1 MLSPPS
7 KPADCCQNP
16 GMLRKVEE
24 AAPTAD
30 SLATRQGVYESLCDA
45 LTKGQFVPGEKL
57 TLRQVAGDLGVSLTP
72 VREALQ
78 LLVANG
84 VFEMEPNR
92 SVRIPPMTRAKV
104 LELRDIRLAL
114 EGMAAEKATKSIT
127 DAEIEQ
133 LERLS
138 QEILAARMRDDDAT
152 DRLKLREFWFLL
164 FSAARQPQLLSMI
177 KSLWLQTGPYM
188 TFYYPEF
195 VASPR
200 GPAMRERLIQA
211 LRDRDAHTVRRE
223 VEANL
228 FLLLTYVAD
237 LADSEGRIGAAPRKP
252 RRAQAKLTPVAGLQ
266 RTAA

>member
-1 MLSPPS
+1 MP
-7 KPADCCQNP
+7 
-16 GMLRKVEE
+16 RKTPE
-24 AAPTAD
+24 AAPTPE

-57 TLRQVAGDLGVSLTP
+57 TLRQIAGDLGVSLTP

-84 VFEMEPNR
+84 VLEMEPNR
-92 SVRIPPMTRAKV
+92 SVRIPLMTRAKV

-114 EGMAAEKATKSIT
+114 EGMAAEKATQSIT
-127 DAEIEQ
+127 AEEIAQ
-133 LERLS
+133 LERVS
-138 QEILAARMRDDDAT
+138 AEIMVARHSGDEAL
-152 DRLKLREFWFLL
+152 DRLKLREFWFIL
-164 FSAARQPQLLSMI
+164 FSAARLPQLTSMI

-200 GPAMRERLIQA
+200 GPAMRERMLQA

-223 VEANL
+223 VETNL

-237 LADSEGRIGAAPRKP
+237 LADEDGHIGKPQRKP
-252 RRAQAKLTPVAGLQ
+252 RRAQARLTPVAGLQ